1 MSGPSGAQPSTPSP
15 AAPSTA
21 SLTSRS
27 QPLSE
32 VGSLRGSTPG
42 IPTSKVLPSLAP
54 GSTLLGSPSVPASSP
69 SASGPYPVQTVIAGT
84 PFNILLTPYL
94 NSPLDAINSITTN
107 PNTAFLNH
115 LDRVLK
121 ALSGTVPITVT
132 PTTLEVT
139 LSAAGLLGEVYTNTF
154 QVVVLEAQR
163 VYAGQ
168 RFDIL
173 LNEYIQDASES
184 ALDTITGISTD
195 PQTPFLDNV
204 LNPDTKQI
212 SGTAPLD
219 AVAGLVK
226 VTLNI
231 VGASGPYTKLLY
243 IVVVPTSIITI
254 GQSFVIDLSQYLA
267 NPADTISGL
276 ISLPALLSFLHDDLD
291 ISQRRIAGI
300 VPVTAIQGS
309 FLISL
314 SGTSQLGVPYFESF
328 YVAIIPGS
336 TSSTSV
342 FPNTSIL
349 LSEISGR
356 SISPSIYSS
365 PSTTAQITQSVSMSL
380 ESNQISTDSSTS
392 STLSIGLPETH
403 STTQAFTQITESV
416 TMSLESNPI
425 STASSTSS
433 TLSIG
438 LPETHS
444 TTQTSTPNQI
454 AEGVTMSSE
463 SNRVSM
469 ASSTSSTLPIIGSS
483 KTHSTPQLSTPSLST
498 ETYET
503 QSNSGWTSTSEDL
516 GMTSIERSS
525 SLAEPTQD
533 SVMASPVSTIDTSRG
548 SIPTEETSTSGPT
561 PGPSTTVPSNSN
573 EETWFSTFL
582 PSIEPESTFASSVT
596 SPFWTEVTSTA
607 PSTESGSIP
616 VGTSSQ
622 LSSFLR
628 SSPSAGRTTEHPT
641 SSLEASPSFTGPQSN
656 SLESPSESS
665 ISLSAISRSEQAP
678 TSTPTST
685 LAESDFST
693 STAQVSSPS
702 SVGSTKGPKFT
713 SELFSSAAGSEIF
726 SDASRAS
733 DVPSTSSSDQELST
747 VPTGLVSSE
756 SSITRSSS
764 LSNEEPSNTLIVASS
779 PSSFTET
786 TSSSVLEE
794 STKEI
799 SPPSEAGTSEASS
812 PTSSASSEG
821 QPSSG
826 SSEFESLSRSTL
838 GSTSEILTTVSLS
851 EARQT
856 HSTSP
861 GAISSIPASSE
872 APSLTAPTQASSDG
886 SRSARATF
894 SESVF
899 LATTS
904 IVESSSVESS
914 KGPVS
919 TQPTSTE
926 IASPQST
933 SSVDIGS
940 SSELRSTS
948 SGGSSRSGSEVPS
961 TRSESTSLEEPI
973 SSSSET
979 SIKSKSSSELTR
991 STPEPSRSSI
1001 TPTQSSSERSSVLQ
1015 TSTRFYSSDSG
1026 STVSSKIAQQT
1037 TSSSTSEITMSSPSI
1052 TKSTSSSSSRAGT
1065 APSISSTSSS
1075 SSFSTISTI
1084 SNSTSPRSR
1093 SSTAGTIYSSSLSTS
1108 RLGSTDPSARSSSSR
1123 PTAKTNGSSSSSTS
1137 RLPTVTSTYT
1147 TGTSTF
1153 TRTASGTATVFS
1165 PFPTFPCDDYGYLV
1179 QGGNDFIRVDITA
1192 GTFSTIT
1199 TDLAYPGATINAIG
1213 YNPLDNFIYGAVGP
1227 QTTENILQISPSGS
1241 SLILQPGLSLPYP
1254 LRVADFDGIGN
1265 YWGSSAVQV
1274 VNGVGTT
1281 YWTEVNLAPNTAN
1294 YSRQIASGSAAFPA
1308 TLGMYDWVYLPE
1320 GGASMVGLIT
1330 QRRLPCG

>member
-1 MSGPSGAQPSTPSP
+1 MGPAIFASTVVWIRPTARIATLLADSTEFWPDDPSHPTGRHCGEQRIDPIRTLTFAQPI
-15 AAPSTA
+15 
-21 SLTSRS
+21 
-27 QPLSE
+27 
-32 VGSLRGSTPG
+32 GSKP
-42 IPTSKVLPSLAP
+42 
-54 GSTLLGSPSVPASSP
+54 
-69 SASGPYPVQTVIAGT
+69 TVIAGT

-336 TSSTSV
+336 TST
-342 FPNTSIL
+342 
-349 LSEISGR
+349 
-356 SISPSIYSS
+356 
-365 PSTTAQITQSVSMSL
+365 
-380 ESNQISTDSSTS
+380 
-392 STLSIGLPETH
+392 
-403 STTQAFTQITESV
+403 
-416 TMSLESNPI
+416 
-425 STASSTSS
+425 
-433 TLSIG
+433 
-438 LPETHS
+438 
-444 TTQTSTPNQI
+444 
-454 AEGVTMSSE
+454 
-463 SNRVSM
+463 
-469 ASSTSSTLPIIGSS
+469 
-483 KTHSTPQLSTPSLST
+483 
-498 ETYET
+498 
-503 QSNSGWTSTSEDL
+503 
-516 GMTSIERSS
+516 
-525 SLAEPTQD
+525 
-533 SVMASPVSTIDTSRG
+533 
-548 SIPTEETSTSGPT
+548 
-561 PGPSTTVPSNSN
+561 
-573 EETWFSTFL
+573 
-582 PSIEPESTFASSVT
+582 
-596 SPFWTEVTSTA
+596 
-607 PSTESGSIP
+607 
-616 VGTSSQ
+616 
-622 LSSFLR
+622 
-628 SSPSAGRTTEHPT
+628 
-641 SSLEASPSFTGPQSN
+641 
-656 SLESPSESS
+656 
-665 ISLSAISRSEQAP
+665 
-678 TSTPTST
+678 
-685 LAESDFST
+685 
-693 STAQVSSPS
+693 
-702 SVGSTKGPKFT
+702 
-713 SELFSSAAGSEIF
+713 
-726 SDASRAS
+726 
-733 DVPSTSSSDQELST
+733 
-747 VPTGLVSSE
+747 
-756 SSITRSSS
+756 
-764 LSNEEPSNTLIVASS
+764 
-779 PSSFTET
+779 
-786 TSSSVLEE
+786 
-794 STKEI
+794 
-799 SPPSEAGTSEASS
+799 SS

-1026 STVSSKIAQQT
+1026 STLDIA
-1037 TSSSTSEITMSSPSI
+1037 IADGYFDVHYRN
-1052 TKSTSSSSSRAGT
+1052 KY
-1065 APSISSTSSS
+1065 
-1075 SSFSTISTI
+1075 
-1084 SNSTSPRSR
+1084 
-1093 SSTAGTIYSSSLSTS
+1093 IYS
-1108 RLGSTDPSARSSSSR
+1108 
-1123 PTAKTNGSSSSSTS
+1123 
-1137 RLPTVTSTYT
+1137 
-1147 TGTSTF
+1147 
-1153 TRTASGTATVFS
+1153 
-1165 PFPTFPCDDYGYLV
+1165 
-1179 QGGNDFIRVDITA
+1179 
-1192 GTFSTIT
+1192 
-1199 TDLAYPGATINAIG
+1199 
-1213 YNPLDNFIYGAVGP
+1213 
-1227 QTTENILQISPSGS
+1227 
-1241 SLILQPGLSLPYP
+1241 
-1254 LRVADFDGIGN
+1254 DGIWHGH
-1265 YWGSSAVQV
+1265 SLLSI
-1274 VNGVGTT
+1274 
-1281 YWTEVNLAPNTAN
+1281 PD
-1294 YSRQIASGSAAFPA
+1294 FP
-1308 TLGMYDWVYLPE
+1308 M
-1320 GGASMVGLIT
+1320 
-1330 QRRLPCG
+1330 